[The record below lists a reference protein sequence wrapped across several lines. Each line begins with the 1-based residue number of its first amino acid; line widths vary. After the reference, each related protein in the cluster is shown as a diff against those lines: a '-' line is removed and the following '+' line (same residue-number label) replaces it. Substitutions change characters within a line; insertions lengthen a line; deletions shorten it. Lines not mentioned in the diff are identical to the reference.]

1 MCEPCFLYVNVS
13 YSNILI
19 FFNFCSKC
27 EKQPFKQKG
36 ECSKKKEA
44 ARVDES
50 QYGSS
55 SEDDRRAKTVKGEAR
70 GAEEL
75 KKPKFSAFGYTTVL
89 DNKASFR

>member
-13 YSNILI
+13 YSNPFLYFLI
-19 FFNFCSKC
+19 FAANAKSNHSNKR
-27 EKQPFKQKG
+27 ENVRR
-36 ECSKKKEA
+36 KKEA

-70 GAEEL
+70 GAEEIE
-75 KKPKFSAFGYTTVL
+75 KKAQV
-89 DNKASFR
+89 